1 MSNLHEYS
9 RADLAQFFHM
19 PITQA
24 AREIGVCA
32 TVLKKMCRKNGIPRW
47 PHRKI
52 KSINKMIDTLH
63 QSLPTSTPEDAVSI
77 RFEIE
82 TLEKH
87 KEHIMQHPEIIDGSR
102 SRDKK
107 RRREEE
113 ETDTTYESTL
123 KKQRADK
130 ELDLNPQPIHYV
142 QSILDQGISLPSSS
156 VPQGVEQYGASVEG
170 VIRPEPIEPRISLY
184 PVPLSFKP
192 QKNQLG
198 ISDYPLPDWFY
209 NAKDKAI
216 KLQKKY
222 GLH

>member
-87 KEHIMQHPEIIDGSR
+87 KEHIMQHPEISR
-102 SRDKK
+102 NFL
-107 RRREEE
+107 
-113 ETDTTYESTL
+113 L
-123 KKQRADK
+123 KKTRVWERVWGVFFFLVLLK
-130 ELDLNPQPIHYV
+130 EN
-142 QSILDQGISLPSSS
+142 S
-156 VPQGVEQYGASVEG
+156 
-170 VIRPEPIEPRISLY
+170 
-184 PVPLSFKP
+184 
-192 QKNQLG
+192 
-198 ISDYPLPDWFY
+198 
-209 NAKDKAI
+209 
-216 KLQKKY
+216 
-222 GLH
+222 